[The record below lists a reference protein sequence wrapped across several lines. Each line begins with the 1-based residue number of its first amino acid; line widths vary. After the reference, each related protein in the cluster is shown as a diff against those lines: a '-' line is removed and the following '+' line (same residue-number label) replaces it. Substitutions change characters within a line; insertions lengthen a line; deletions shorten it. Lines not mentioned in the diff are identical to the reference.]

1 MILSCSSCGAKYLVD
16 IHQIKYGRHVKCFRC
31 GHVWYHENKSYNPD
45 VDDQI
50 KDNNHQTT
58 IETINDDSNLP
69 VIYKKKKTIPLPF
82 ILLIFLVI
90 FYTAHLMSENIIQI
104 NTVEFS
110 KDLNQLIDSFVK
122 KIYYFFTNYFFTD

>member
-31 GHVWYHENKSYNPD
+31 GHVWYHENKSYNPN

-58 IETINDDSNLP
+58 IKTINDDSNLP

>member
-31 GHVWYHENKSYNPD
+31 GHVWYYENKSYNPN

>member
-31 GHVWYHENKSYNPD
+31 GHVWYHENKSYNPN

-50 KDNNHQTT
+50 KDSNHQTT

-69 VIYKKKKTIPLPF
+69 VIYKRKKLF
-82 ILLIFLVI
+82 QC
-90 FYTAHLMSENIIQI
+90 HL
-104 NTVEFS
+104 
-110 KDLNQLIDSFVK
+110 
-122 KIYYFFTNYFFTD
+122 YY

>member
-31 GHVWYHENKSYNPD
+31 GHVWYHENKSYNPN

-50 KDNNHQTT
+50 KDNNHQTTT

-122 KIYYFFTNYFFTD
+122 KIYYFFTD

>member
-31 GHVWYHENKSYNPD
+31 GHVWYHENKSYNPN

-122 KIYYFFTNYFFTD
+122 KIYYFFTD

>member
-31 GHVWYHENKSYNPD
+31 SHVWYHENKSYNPN

>member
-31 GHVWYHENKSYNPD
+31 GHVWYHENKSYNPN

-110 KDLNQLIDSFVK
+110 KDLNQLIDSFAK

>member
-110 KDLNQLIDSFVK
+110 KDLNQLIDSFAK

>member
-31 GHVWYHENKSYNPD
+31 GHVWYHENKSYNPN

-58 IETINDDSNLP
+58 IESINDDSNLP

-122 KIYYFFTNYFFTD
+122 KIYYFFTD

>member
-31 GHVWYHENKSYNPD
+31 GHVWYHENKSYNPN

>member
-31 GHVWYHENKSYNPD
+31 GHVWYHENKSYNPN

-50 KDNNHQTT
+50 KDSNHQTT

-69 VIYKKKKTIPLPF
+69 VIYKKKKTIPMPF

-122 KIYYFFTNYFFTD
+122 KIYYFFTD

>member
-31 GHVWYHENKSYNPD
+31 GHVWYHENKSYNPN

-50 KDNNHQTT
+50 KDSNHQTT

-69 VIYKKKKTIPLPF
+69 VIYKKKKTIPMPF

>member
-31 GHVWYHENKSYNPD
+31 GHVWYHENKSYNPN

-50 KDNNHQTT
+50 KDSNHQTT

>member
-122 KIYYFFTNYFFTD
+122 KIYYFFTD

>member
-16 IHQIKYGRHVKCFRC
+16 NHQIKYGRHVKCFRC

-122 KIYYFFTNYFFTD
+122 KIYYFFTD